1 MAQQYAGR
9 GFADVSVEGK
19 TFNILLGSDDAEVAQ
34 WRAQRRAR
42 WPSRARLAQ
51 DAAAEKERNAQP
63 AGLAALMSYASD
75 DDSDAAEPPPKKQRP
90 QKPCLVML
98 HSGRCRRGDE
108 CAYAHDVDNV
118 PTCRFFREP
127 GGCRRGRGVQARAP
141 GGPPGARAGRARVPA
156 RALTA
161 PRRRGGDGPGAAVP
175 HGPAG
180 RDGVTPR
187 RRGDGDGVPVV

>member
-19 TFNILLGSDDAEVAQ
+19 TVNILLGSDDAEVAQ

-127 GGCRRGRGVQARAP
+127 GGCRRGRGCKHAHRADPLAPARDAP
-141 GGPPGARAGRARVPA
+141 GSLLARLLRHDVAAETGLALQC
-156 RALTA
+156 LTA
-161 PRRRGGDGPGAAVP
+161 LLDA
-175 HGPAG
+175 
-180 RDGVTPR
+180 TE
-187 RRGDGDGVPVV
+187 